1 MLSWSGNEQGIEI
14 DLLSV
19 QAATGGAA
27 VDFAHELVEFATA
40 ATGFDQTA
48 MAKSRDA
55 LIARMQTEVVA
66 DRLAIA
72 TAMGVDQVVSRR

>member
-40 ATGFDQTA
+40 ATGFDQSAITA
-48 MAKSRDA
+48 AASIVTARPAQAISASRD
-55 LIARMQTEVVA
+55 
-66 DRLAIA
+66 LAIA
-72 TAMGVDQVVSRR
+72 V